1 MRSQAGAVAQQQAL
15 VLVFGL
21 SYRQAA
27 KVANIHHRNLWSHVA
42 AKPGSNV
49 APWESRPIEVK
60 RAAIERAFGMLF
72 ESLDCVYNN
81 IPEKAREIFR
91 AQLLEKHDSNI
102 VNAYLDFLHEAAPSF
117 ISIDEK
123 ISIDQE
129 SNEVY
134 AYPDEV

>member
-49 APWESRPIEVK
+49 ASWESRSEEIK
-60 RAAIERAFGMLF
+60 RKAIECAFGMLF
-72 ESLDCVYNN
+72 ESFDCCYNEM
-81 IPEKAREIFR
+81 PEKARKVFR
-91 AQLLEKHDSNI
+91 VQLLEKYDADT
-102 VNAYLDFLHEAAPSF
+102 VEKYLDFLPQQQQANQQNR
-117 ISIDEK
+117 D
-123 ISIDQE
+123 
-129 SNEVY
+129 
-134 AYPDEV
+134 